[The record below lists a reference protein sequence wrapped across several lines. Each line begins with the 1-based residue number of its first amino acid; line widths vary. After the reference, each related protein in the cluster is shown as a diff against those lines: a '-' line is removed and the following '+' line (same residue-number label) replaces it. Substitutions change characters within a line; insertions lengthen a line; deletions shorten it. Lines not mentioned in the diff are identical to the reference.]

1 MILRKSTNICHQLML
16 ILVYVGISCG
26 SFESLIHSRS
36 RWMCKVGE
44 YEQAA
49 MCL

>member
-1 MILRKSTNICHQLML
+1 MITTVNNENMSSTDL
-16 ILVYVGISCG
+16 ILVFVGVSCG